1 MAFAAGF
8 DRRRFL
14 VGFCAASAASSS
26 PAAAQ
31 RAPSAADAGWT
42 TRLIIA
48 ARSQIGVTVRY
59 DPAYTRLAFPG
70 GDVPRDKGV
79 CTDVL
84 VRAYRDAF
92 GVDLQALVNADMKA
106 AFSRYPTRWGLSKPD
121 SSIDHRRVLNL
132 RVYLER
138 RGFALGPQPLVP
150 AAFEA
155 GDIATQVL
163 PGNLPHIGVVSDK
176 MGTDGRRLLIHN
188 IGAGTEETDVLA
200 TYTLTGRYRF
210 VPV

>member
-1 MAFAAGF
+1 MVASTTTVAAQPATQLATT
-8 DRRRFL
+8 DWAARL
-14 VGFCAASAASSS
+14 V
-26 PAAAQ
+26 AAA
-31 RAPSAADAGWT
+31 RA
-42 TRLIIA
+42 
-48 ARSQIGVTVRY
+48 QIGVTVRY

-92 GVDLQALVNADMKA
+92 GIDLQALVNADMKI
-106 AFSRYPTRWGLSKPD
+106 AFARYPARWGLVKPD
-121 SSIDHRRVLNL
+121 PSIDHRRVLNL

-150 AAFEA
+150 AAFET

-163 PGNLPHIGVVSDK
+163 PGNLPHIGVISDT
-176 MGTDGRRLLIHN
+176 MGAEGRRLLIHN

-210 VPV
+210 IPA